1 MRLFFAIDIPDPLK
15 KEMSALQKKLGA
27 NLSGVKWVEE
37 ENLHLT
43 LKFLGEVSDHKLKGI
58 ISAAHSNLDNFRP
71 HTLSFTNT
79 GFFPHRNRP
88 RVIWLGISGETDVTR
103 EVARRLDESL
113 APLGF
118 EPDSKRKLHITLGRI
133 NKETTGPDLVRR
145 AQEYNG
151 IGEERKFEVA
161 EVRLYSSEL
170 TPSGP
175 NYSILEKFVFRY

>member
-1 MRLFFAIDIPDPLK
+1 MRLFFAIDIPGPLK
-15 KEMSALQKKLGA
+15 REMSVLQKKLGTG
-27 NLSGVKWVEE
+27 LSGVKWVEE

-43 LKFLGEVSDHKLKGI
+43 IKFLGEVPDNQLKGI
-58 ISAAHSNLDNFRP
+58 VCAAHSKLDNCRP
-71 HTLSFTNT
+71 HTLNFTSI

-103 EVARRLDESL
+103 EIARGLDEGL

-118 EPDSKRKLHITLGRI
+118 EPDHKRKLHITLGRI
-133 NKETTGPDLVRR
+133 SRDTIGPDLVRR
-145 AQEYNG
+145 TQELNG
-151 IGEERKFEVA
+151 IGAEKQFEVA

-175 NYSILEKFVFRY
+175 NYSVLEKFVFRY